1 MFYLKKSFFLIHHVL
16 FVFHSLFKNVANAQS
31 ESILYN
37 DSMDNG
43 PFEQSSGY
51 GLAIEMSCS
60 QGSVTL
66 CHNDLELD
74 TLSIPQPHRHAI
86 ELMPTID
93 QLCKRHQV
101 GPKQI
106 GEIYVSIGPGS
117 FTGLRIAVATAKL
130 FASVV
135 GSRLVTVP
143 TIDVV
148 AENAPQDRLHV
159 AVCLNTKRNQ
169 MYAAV
174 YRRANGNWRKI
185 MGPDLMTPSELCAR
199 GPSPL
204 AVLGERLPDYGWPT
218 GVECLDTTLA
228 VPNSRMV
235 WRLGRQLAKRG
246 EFVDTLKFLPLYARA
261 PEAVELWKKRNH
273 GQETN

>member
-1 MFYLKKSFFLIHHVL
+1 MG
-16 FVFHSLFKNVANAQS
+16 
-31 ESILYN
+31 N
-37 DSMDNG
+37 D

-51 GLAIEMSCS
+51 GLAIEMSCP

-66 CHNDLELD
+66 CHDDMELD
-74 TLSIPQPHRHAI
+74 TLSIPKPHRHAI
-86 ELMPTID
+86 ELMSTID
-93 QLCKRHQV
+93 QLCKQHQV

-117 FTGLRIAVATAKL
+117 FTGLRIAVATVKI
-130 FASVV
+130 FARVI
-135 GSRLVTVP
+135 GSRLVAVAT
-143 TIDVV
+143 TDVV

-159 AVCLNTKRNQ
+159 AVCLNTKKNQ

-174 YRRANGNWRKI
+174 YRRASSTWRKI

-204 AVLGERLPDYGWPT
+204 AVLGEHLPDYGWPT
-218 GVECLDTTLA
+218 DVECLDATLA

-246 EFVDTLKFLPLYARA
+246 EFVDAIKFLPLYARA
-261 PEAVELWKKRNH
+261 PEAVELWQNRTR
-273 GQETN
+273 GQKTN